1 MEEMSPELEKRGNKG
16 VRHFGEVRG
25 VVPVLVHCHEPLVG
39 FQCPHIISNH
49 VMREVI
55 LWVHVQILY
64 RYVVDSPLTMT
75 SMAMNIQGESSL
87 WSQ

>member
-1 MEEMSPELEKRGNKG
+1 MKEVPSELEERGNKG

-25 VVPVLVHCHEPLVG
+25 VIPVLIHRHKSLVG
-39 FQCPHIISNH
+39 FQCPHVISNH

-55 LWVHVQILY
+55 LRVHVHIPY
-64 RYVVDSPLTMT
+64 RYAVDNPLTMT

-87 WSQ
+87 